1 MTRAIRRIM
10 LVIPNQRWYR
20 KEAFWHLHPYALA
33 ILAAMF
39 DPRQYEIRIV
49 DANID
54 DLTEEEFEDVVRE
67 WRPDLV
73 GSSVLANEFGITGHI
88 ACECAKRGNSGAIT
102 VLGGVYPTTRPA
114 DAIRNPAVDYA
125 VVGEGEYLFPALV

>member
-1 MTRAIRRIM
+1 MTRTIRRIM

-39 DPRQYEIRIV
+39 DPQQYEIRIV

-54 DLTEEEFEDVVRE
+54 DLTEEQFEDEIRK

-88 ACECAKRGNSGAIT
+88 SCECAKKVDVSIVT
-102 VLGGVYPTTRPA
+102 VLG
-114 DAIRNPAVDYA
+114 
-125 VVGEGEYLFPALV
+125 